1 MQRKRSAD
9 KVSGG
14 MKALILV
21 GGFGTRL
28 RPLTLTVPKPLV
40 DFANKPMIIHQIEA
54 LRDAGVDK
62 VVLAI
67 NYRPGVMKEFIKEWE
82 PKVGV
87 KIVISQEEEPMGTAG
102 PLALARQELDDGSGE
117 PFFVLNSDV
126 ICEYPLK
133 DMLEFH
139 KARNAEGTLLV
150 TKVEDP
156 SKYGV
161 VVMDDTGK
169 VERFVEKPKTFVGDK
184 INAGIYVLSPSVLN
198 RIELKPTSIEKEVF
212 PFIAQDSKLFAMT
225 LQGYWM
231 DVGQPKDYLT
241 GLQLHLASLQRKGGE
256 TLATGK
262 KFTGNVLID
271 ESVKIGE
278 NCLIGPNVSIGK
290 DCVIGNG
297 VRLRNCVIM
306 SGTKIKD
313 YAQVLG
319 SIIGWYSSIG
329 QWARIENGSVIGE
342 DVHFK
347 DEIYVNGGIILPHKE
362 IKENIASP
370 QIIM

>member
-1 MQRKRSAD
+1 
-9 KVSGG
+9 

-54 LRDAGVDK
+54 LKEAGVDK

-67 NYRPGVMKEFIKEWE
+67 NYRPTVMKQFISEWE
-82 PKVGV
+82 DKVGIS
-87 KIVISQEEEPMGTAG
+87 IVCSQEEEPMGTAG
-102 PLALARQELDDGSGE
+102 PLAIARDLLDDGSGE

-133 DMLEFH
+133 EMVEFH
-139 KARNAEGTLLV
+139 KANNAEGTLLV
-150 TKVEDP
+150 TQVDDP

-161 VVMDDTGK
+161 VVTDGTGL
-169 VERFVEKPKTFVGDK
+169 VDRFVEKPKTFVGDK
-184 INAGIYVLSPSVLN
+184 INAGIYVLSPSVLD

-212 PFIAQDSKLFAMT
+212 PKIAQDKKLFAMT
-225 LQGYWM
+225 LAGYWM

-241 GLQLHLASLQRKGGE
+241 GLTLHLSSMRNKKSQELSSGGHIQ
-256 TLATGK
+256 
-262 KFTGNVLID
+262 GNVLVD
-271 ESVKIGE
+271 PSVKIG
-278 NCLIGPNVSIGK
+278 NGCLIGPDVAIGK
-290 DCVIGNG
+290 DCVIGDG
-297 VRLRNCVIM
+297 VRLRNCVLM
-306 SGTKIKD
+306 SGTKAKD
-313 YAQVLG
+313 FSQVLN
-319 SIIGWYSSIG
+319 SIVGWDSSIG
-329 QWARIENGSVIGE
+329 KWSRVENGSVIGE

-347 DEIYVNGGIILPHKE
+347 DEVYVNGGIVLPHKE
-362 IKENIASP
+362 IKESIATP